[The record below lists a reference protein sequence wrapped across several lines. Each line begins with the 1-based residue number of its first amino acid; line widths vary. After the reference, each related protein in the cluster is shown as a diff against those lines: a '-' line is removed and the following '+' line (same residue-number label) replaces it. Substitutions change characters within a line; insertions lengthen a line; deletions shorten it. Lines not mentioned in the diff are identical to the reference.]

1 MKKKLRM
8 AFAALLLLAATIPV
22 KGQTPSVEAKGIG
35 DVLELKT
42 RQGNVNWGEYNE
54 GWVTFA
60 VHNLI
65 GGVDVVTELKQGA
78 GEKVGIKITPT
89 TPLTWLNPSGS
100 ITIGDDTMIAYGT
113 IIHTST
119 HDHTVHPMRT
129 IRIDRPVSIGKHVW
143 IGTGAIILPG
153 VKIGDYAVVGAGS
166 VVNRH
171 VAEGAVV
178 AGNPAKI
185 VKFRDLSALK
195 MVSEQILTLGFL
207 PDRVVCK
214 DFTNK

>member
-1 MKKKLRM
+1 MGFYRLIKQFSFALRGKKYKV
-8 AFAALLLLAATIPV
+8 P
-22 KGQTPSVEAKGIG
+22 KGAISSYDGNNLSIG
-35 DVLELKT
+35 KNVSFG
-42 RQGNVNWGEYNE
+42 GNVFLFG
-54 GWVTFA
+54 TA
-60 VHNLI
+60 
-65 GGVDVVTELKQGA
+65 
-78 GEKVGIKITPT
+78 P
-89 TPLTWLNPSGS
+89 